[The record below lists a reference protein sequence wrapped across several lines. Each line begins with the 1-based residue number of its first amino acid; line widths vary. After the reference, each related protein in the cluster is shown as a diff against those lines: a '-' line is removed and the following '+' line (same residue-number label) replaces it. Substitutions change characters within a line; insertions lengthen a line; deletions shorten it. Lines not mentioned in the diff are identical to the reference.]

1 MKAKYIIGGIIIV
14 LFLVW
19 GTSAFLKT
27 TLRYVSIE
35 EARHSQRTVQ
45 VLGKIDFDQVNYNTE
60 DSRLEFA
67 IYDPEAQDKQHA
79 QRMKVIYYGVVPGNF
94 EQATSVVLKGKSEGE
109 TFVAEQMLVKCPS
122 KYQGEGGQEYQDIR
136 KHDEGVR
143 ETGV

>member
-35 EARHSQRTVQ
+35 EARRSERTVQ

-67 IYDPEAQDKQHA
+67 IYDPEAEDKQRA

-143 ETGV
+143 ETGA

>member
-19 GTSAFLKT
+19 GTSAFLRT
-27 TLRYVSIE
+27 TIRYVSIE
-35 EARHSQRTVQ
+35 EARHSRRTVQ
-45 VLGKIDFDQVNYNTE
+45 VLGRIDFDQVNYNT
-60 DSRLEFA
+60 DNSCLEFA
-67 IYDPEAQDKQHA
+67 VYDPEAQDKQRA
-79 QRMKVIYYGVVPGNF
+79 QRMKVVYYGVVPGNF

-109 TFVAEQMLVKCPS
+109 AFVAEQMLVKCPS
-122 KYQGEGGQEYQDIR
+122 KYQGEGEEYQDIR

>member
-1 MKAKYIIGGIIIV
+1 MKAKPIIGGVIIV
-14 LFLVW
+14 VFLVW

-35 EARHSQRTVQ
+35 EARHSKRTVQ
-45 VLGKIDFDQVNYNTE
+45 VLGRIDFDQVNYNTE

-67 IYDPEAQDKQHA
+67 IYDPEAEDKQRA

-122 KYQGEGGQEYQDIR
+122 KYQGEGEEYQDIR
-136 KHDEGVR
+136 KHDEGAR
-143 ETGV
+143 ETGA

>member
-35 EARHSQRTVQ
+35 EARRSERTVQ
-45 VLGKIDFDQVNYNTE
+45 VLGKIDFYEVNYNTE

-67 IYDPEAQDKQHA
+67 IYDPEAEDKQSA

-122 KYQGEGGQEYQDIR
+122 KYQGEGEEYQDIR

-143 ETGV
+143 ETGA

>member
-1 MKAKYIIGGIIIV
+1 MKAKPIIGGVIIV
-14 LFLVW
+14 VFLVW

-35 EARHSQRTVQ
+35 EARHSKRTVQ
-45 VLGKIDFDQVNYNTE
+45 VLGRIDFDQVNYNTE

-67 IYDPEAQDKQHA
+67 IYDPEAPDKQRA
-79 QRMKVIYYGVVPGNF
+79 RRMKVIYYGVVPGNF

-122 KYQGEGGQEYQDIR
+122 KYQGEGEEYQDIR